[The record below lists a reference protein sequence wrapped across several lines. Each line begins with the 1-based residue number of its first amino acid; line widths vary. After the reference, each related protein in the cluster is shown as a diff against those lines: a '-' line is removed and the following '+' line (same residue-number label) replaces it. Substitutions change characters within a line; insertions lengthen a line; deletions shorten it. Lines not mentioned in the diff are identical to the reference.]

1 MKKLTSKRLIPY
13 FVGAL
18 AAVGGAGWLIERVGP
33 LVVGRLRFDLLH
45 VFTQP
50 YFHIGR
56 LAITPVLL
64 IKVLVFVLVLSA
76 ISRQARQFMQKEIL
90 VHTSMD
96 LGQQFAVAR
105 ITGYLIF
112 VVGLVVG
119 LESLGVDLSSL
130 VVLGGAVGVGVGF
143 GLQNIVNNFV
153 SGLILLV
160 ERPIKLGDRV
170 EVGET
175 NGDVVRIAG
184 RSTWVRTNNNVVMI
198 IPNSEF
204 ISTRVTNWTANDRQ
218 VRFSVPIGVSY
229 HCSPEEVRE
238 VLMKVA
244 LAHPDVLQQPP
255 PEVVFT
261 GFGDSALNFE
271 LRVWT
276 IRQVQTPQKLKS
288 DLYFAVFRAFGEHG
302 IEIPFPQR
310 DLHLRTIA
318 LPVAGKGQNV

>member
-1 MKKLTSKRLIPY
+1 VKKLTTKHLIL
-13 FVGAL
+13 FLLGLIVATMGVGVL
-18 AAVGGAGWLIERVGP
+18 ASRIGT
-33 LVVGRLRFDLLH
+33 LVVRLWSLDILR
-45 VFTQP
+45 VFTQS
-50 YFHIGR
+50 YFHIGHV
-56 LAITPVLL
+56 AITPVLL
-64 IKVLVFVLVLSA
+64 FKVLAFVLLLSMV
-76 ISRQARQFMQKEIL
+76 SRQTRRFMQSEVL

-96 LGQQFAVAR
+96 LGQQFAIAR

-112 VVGLVVG
+112 VVGLMVG

-143 GLQNIVNNFV
+143 GMQNIVNNFV

-184 RSTWVRTNNNVVMI
+184 RSTWVRTNENVVII

-218 VRFSVPIGVSY
+218 VRFSLSLGVSY
-229 HCSPEEVRE
+229 SSRPEEVRE
-238 VLMKVA
+238 LLMKVA
-244 LAHPDVLQQPP
+244 LAHPDVLRQPP
-255 PEVVFT
+255 PEVIFS

-276 IRQVQTPQKLKS
+276 IRQVQTPLKLKS
-288 DLYFAVFRAFGEHG
+288 DLYFAVFAVFAEHN

-310 DLHLRTIA
+310 DLHLRSIAAPLTISGGA
-318 LPVAGKGQNV
+318 

>member
-1 MKKLTSKRLIPY
+1 MKKLSGKRLIY
-13 FVGAL
+13 YLLVL
-18 AAVGGAGWLIERVGP
+18 IAATIAIGWSMSSLGS
-33 LVVGRLRFDLLH
+33 LVIGRWSFAFLR

-50 YFHIGR
+50 YFHIGKVG
-56 LAITPVLL
+56 ITPVLL
-64 IKVLVFVLVLSA
+64 FKVMAFVLVLSV
-76 ISRQARQFMQKEIL
+76 ISRQARKFMQNEVL

-105 ITGYLIF
+105 ITGYLLF
-112 VVGLVVG
+112 VVGMVVG
-119 LESLGVDLSSL
+119 LESIGVDLSSL

-153 SGLILLV
+153 SGLILLI

-170 EVGET
+170 DVGET

-184 RSTWVRTNNNVVMI
+184 RSTWVRTNENVVII

-218 VRFSVPIGVSY
+218 VRFSLELGVSY
-229 HCSPEEVRE
+229 SCRPAEVRE
-238 VLMKVA
+238 LLMKVA
-244 LAHPDVLQQPP
+244 VAHPDVLDDPP
-255 PEVVFT
+255 PEVIFI
-261 GFGDSALNFE
+261 GFGDSSLDFE

-276 IRQVQTPQKLKS
+276 IRQVQTSQRLKS
-288 DLYFAVFRAFGEHG
+288 DLYFAVFEAFAEHG

-310 DLHLRTIA
+310 DLHVRSISAPIILGDKT
-318 LPVAGKGQNV
+318 

>member
-1 MKKLTSKRLIPY
+1 VKKLTSKRLIFY
-13 FVGAL
+13 LLGL
-18 AAVGGAGWLIERVGP
+18 IAVTIGIGWAGSRIGS
-33 LVVGRLRFDLLH
+33 LVVGQWSFAFLRI
-45 VFTQP
+45 FTEP
-50 YFHIGR
+50 YFHIGQV
-56 LAITPVLL
+56 AITPVLL
-64 IKVLVFVLVLSA
+64 FKVLAFVVLLGIVSGQV
-76 ISRQARQFMQKEIL
+76 RKFMQGEVL

-153 SGLILLV
+153 SGLILLI

-170 EVGET
+170 EVGAT

-184 RSTWVRTNNNVVMI
+184 RSTWVRTNENVVII

-218 VRFSVPIGVSY
+218 VRFSLALGVSY
-229 HCSPEEVRE
+229 SSRPSQVRE
-238 VLMKVA
+238 LLMKVA
-244 LAHPDVLQQPP
+244 LAHPDVLQDPP
-255 PEVVFT
+255 PEVIFC

-276 IRQVQTPQKLKS
+276 IRQVQTSMRLKS
-288 DLYFAVFRAFGEHG
+288 DLYFAVFAAFAEDK

-310 DLHLRTIA
+310 DLHVRSISAPIILGDRA
-318 LPVAGKGQNV
+318 